1 MNTIND
7 VINLE
12 SQRIIN
18 VKEQE
23 FEFFDKFLREKRIS
37 WSDENRS
44 LGILPLSKSYAGYIK
59 TPLRKIDIKPKFSE
73 LSIDHVI
80 RLYNYVYSYQDS
92 TDDELLEISYSTR
105 SIEAKFLS
113 NLREQISIGL
123 LQEYEEKTNRLDF
136 LKGKVNYTKTYKN
149 SKLLKKNPV
158 CTKSFEL
165 SLNLDINRLI
175 CGALTIISHSKT
187 YSSDSIEL
195 LSYFKGV
202 QPCLE
207 NGSELLSKITFNSKT
222 IRYKRVASDASMI
235 IDTLYYDD
243 FKGSTGGESFLINFD
258 MLFELFIR
266 KILLNETEERDFTV
280 WDIPKIY
287 AEERLDKDHI
297 SNREYLPD
305 ILYKYNTED
314 PNHGYAPSAKAI
326 LDVKNKAYSTFRN
339 SDVYQM
345 MFYNQLLYA
354 QCNILLYPSFLEKE
368 TVTLNILNDSINVPS
383 IFAIFIDIAK
393 ENSKSF
399 KDDIEH
405 FIKKIYKILENQ
417 KI

>member
-1 MNTIND
+1 MNTSNE

-12 SQRIIN
+12 SQRVIN

-23 FEFFDKFLREKRIS
+23 FEFFDKFLNEKSIP

-44 LGILPLSKSYAGYIK
+44 LGILPLSRAYAGYIR

-113 NLREQISIGL
+113 NLREQVSIGL
-123 LQEYEEKTNRLDF
+123 LQEYEEKTNRIDF
-136 LKGKVNYTKTYKN
+136 LKGKVDYTKTYKN
-149 SKLLKKNPV
+149 SKFFKKNPV

-165 SLNLDINRLI
+165 SLDLDINRLI
-175 CGALTIISHSKT
+175 CGALIIISHSKT
-187 YSSDSIEL
+187 YSSDSMEL
-195 LSYFKGV
+195 LSYFQGIK
-202 QPCLE
+202 PCLE
-207 NGSELLSKITFNSKT
+207 NGSELLSKITFNSKNS
-222 IRYKRVASDASMI
+222 RYKRVASDAAMI

-243 FKGSTGGESFLINFD
+243 TKGAMGGESFLINFD

-266 KILLNETEERDFTV
+266 KILLNETEERDFIV
-280 WDIPKIY
+280 WDMPKIY
-287 AEERLDKDHI
+287 AEERLDKELI
-297 SNREYLPD
+297 GNREYLPD
-305 ILYKYNTED
+305 ILYKYYAED
-314 PNHGYAPSAKAI
+314 PNHGYVPTAKAI
-326 LDVKNKAYSTFRN
+326 LDVKNKAYSTFKN
-339 SDVYQM
+339 ADVYQM

-354 QCNILLYPSFLEKE
+354 KCNILLYPSFVERE
-368 TVTLNILNDSINVPS
+368 TVMLNILNDSIEVPA

-393 ENSKSF
+393 KSSKSF

-405 FIKKIYKILENQ
+405 FIKNIYEVLENQ